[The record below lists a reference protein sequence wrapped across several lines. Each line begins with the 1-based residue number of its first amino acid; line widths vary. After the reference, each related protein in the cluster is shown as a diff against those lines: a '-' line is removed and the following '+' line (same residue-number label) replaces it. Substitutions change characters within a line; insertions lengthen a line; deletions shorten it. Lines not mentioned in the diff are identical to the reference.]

1 VFKRSRSSK
10 SAPIVGLD
18 IDGGHVA
25 AAQVMANGTFS
36 VKNAAVSEL
45 PRGIMR
51 DGELADP
58 GALTEALRGFFA
70 ENGLPQH
77 VRLGVASQRI
87 VVRTLN
93 LPPLADERALAAA
106 VKVEA
111 PDHIPMPIDEAVVD
125 FQSLGDVDTPAGPRT
140 RVVVVAARREMVER
154 FAVAVADAGLRV
166 EGIDLSAFAMVRALR
181 SSAETDARLYVN
193 LGGITNLAV
202 ANASGCLF
210 ARAASGGLDTIVS
223 TLAERRALTTEH
235 AAQWIAHVGLAAD
248 VDTIEGDPDL
258 IATTR
263 ATLEQGVNELAET
276 VRGSLNFYRS
286 QEAVETVE
294 RGLVTGRGATVPG
307 LVERLGEKL
316 RLQLEAGVVH
326 ADDAV
331 AEPSRLTVAAG
342 LAVASRD

>member
-1 VFKRSRSSK
+1 M
-10 SAPIVGLD
+10 GLD

-25 AAQVMANGTFS
+25 AAQVNANGTFS
-36 VKNAAVSEL
+36 VRKAAVADL

-58 GALTEALRGFFA
+58 VALSEALRGFFA
-70 ENGLPQH
+70 ENGLPQR

-93 LPPLADERALAAA
+93 LPPLSDERALAAA

-111 PDHIPMPIDEAVVD
+111 PDHIPMPIDEAVID
-125 FQSLGDVDTPAGPRT
+125 FQSLGDVDTPAGTRT

-154 FAVAVADAGLRV
+154 FALAAADAGLQV

-181 SSAETDARLYVN
+181 AGAENDARLYVN
-193 LGGITNLAV
+193 VGGITNVAV
-202 ANASGCLF
+202 ANDSGCLF
-210 ARAASGGLDTIVS
+210 ARAASGGLDAIVN
-223 TLAERRALTTEH
+223 TLAERRALTFEH
-235 AAQWIAHVGLAAD
+235 ATQWIAHVGLAAD

-258 IATTR
+258 VATTR
-263 ATLEQGVNELAET
+263 ATLEEGVSELAET

-286 QEAVETVE
+286 QDAVETVE
-294 RGLVTGRGATVPG
+294 RGLVTGQGAAVPG

-316 RLQLEAGVVH
+316 RLHLEPGVVDAEDSV
-326 ADDAV
+326 AD
-331 AEPSRLTVAAG
+331 PSRLTIAAG

>member
-1 VFKRSRSSK
+1 MFKRSRSSK

-25 AAQVMANGTFS
+25 AAQVKANGSFS
-36 VKNAAVSEL
+36 LKSGAVAEL

-58 GALTEALRGFFA
+58 AALTEALRGFFA
-70 ENGLPQH
+70 ENGLPKQ

-87 VVRTLN
+87 VVRTLT
-93 LPPLADERALAAA
+93 LPPLTDERALAAA
-106 VKVEA
+106 VKHEA

-125 FQSLGDVDTPAGPRT
+125 FQSLGNVETSSGPRT

-154 FAVAVADAGLRV
+154 LAFAAADAGLQV
-166 EGIDLSAFAMVRALR
+166 DGIDLSAFAMVRALR
-181 SSAETDARLYVN
+181 SGDESDARLYVN
-193 LGGITNLAV
+193 LGGITNVAV
-202 ANASGCLF
+202 ANGSGCLF
-210 ARAASGGLDTIVS
+210 ARAASGGVDAIVNA
-223 TLAERRALTTEH
+223 LAERRALTLEH
-235 AAQWIAHVGLAAD
+235 ASQWIGHVGLAAD

-258 IATTR
+258 VATTR

-294 RGLVTGRGATVPG
+294 RGLVTGPGASIPG
-307 LVERLGEKL
+307 LVERLADRI
-316 RLQLEAGVVH
+316 RLNLEAGAVD
-326 ADDAV
+326 ADESV
-331 AEPSRLTVAAG
+331 QSPGRLTVAAG
-342 LAVASRD
+342 LAVASRS